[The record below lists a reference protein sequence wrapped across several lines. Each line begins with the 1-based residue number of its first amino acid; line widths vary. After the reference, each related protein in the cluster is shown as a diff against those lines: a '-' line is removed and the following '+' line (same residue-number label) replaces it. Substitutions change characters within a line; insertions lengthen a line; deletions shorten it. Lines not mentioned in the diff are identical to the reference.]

1 MKKSV
6 ILLTLGLLGCLVQ
19 GASAQT
25 LYTTTD
31 DFAQFQSGT
40 AVTSSLFYSENG
52 TVNGIGNTSNAGGA
66 GTAGSLRVN
75 GPTSWGPLG
84 GTEFPGQTQ
93 ASFAALAPGSS
104 RPWSAESGYGPGIF
118 VAYAGTLTF
127 DVYRGGLGDWS
138 QFGLHINSGTQW
150 SVFFGTDSDFTG
162 ADGNTWTHYVIPY
175 SITAG
180 SAGYFSASIGAQG
193 GAGNTG
199 TFAYVDNIQ
208 VVPVPE
214 PGMATLLGIGLS
226 ALVAFRRR
234 TNS

>member
-1 MKKSV
+1 MKKT
-6 ILLTLGLLGCLVQ
+6 LLLSLGILGCIVQ
-19 GASAQT
+19 SASAQI
-25 LYTTTD
+25 LYTTAN
-31 DFAQFQSGT
+31 DFAQFQGGT
-40 AVTSSLFYSENG
+40 AVTSSLFYSEAG

-66 GTAGSLRVN
+66 GTAGSLQVA
-75 GPTSWGPLG
+75 GPTGWGPIG

-118 VAYAGTLTF
+118 VASAGTMTF
-127 DVYRGGLGDWS
+127 DVYRGALGDWS
-138 QFGLHINSGTQW
+138 QFALHINSGTQW

-162 ADGNTWTHYVIPY
+162 ADGNTWTRYVIPY
-175 SITAG
+175 NIAPG
-180 SAGYFSASIGAQG
+180 SAGYFAASIAGQG
-193 GAGNTG
+193 GGNNAG

-208 VVPVPE
+208 VVPIPE
-214 PGMATLLGIGLS
+214 PGMAALLGLGWS

>member
-1 MKKSV
+1 MKKA
-6 ILLTLGLLGCLVQ
+6 LLLAMGIVAWLAP

-40 AVTSSLFYSENG
+40 AVTSSLFYSESG

-75 GPTSWGPLG
+75 GPTGWGQLV

-104 RPWSAESGYGPGIF
+104 RPWSPESGWGPGIF
-118 VAYAGTLTF
+118 VAYSGTLTF
-127 DVYRGGLGDWS
+127 DVYRGVLGDWS

-150 SVFFGTDSDFTG
+150 SVFFGTDSDFIG

-175 SITAG
+175 NITAG
-180 SAGYFSASIGAQG
+180 SAGYFSAAIGGQG

-214 PGMATLLGIGLS
+214 PGMAALLGLGLS